1 MDADDAAAAE
11 VRPPFAHLGLDPLA
25 LDEDTAERLLNGE
38 LPPAQAPPGY
48 AEVVAL
54 LAATLAAPS
63 PAELAGQ
70 AAAVA
75 QLRAVTRT
83 GPAAV
88 IGRRVAKRSRRRRVG
103 LAVVVVVG
111 ALATGGAAAAAT
123 GHLPGPIQDAA
134 GSVLGTVGGPEP
146 APPPQPGRPPA
157 PTTRDPD
164 AGEATTAPP
173 GPQPAGATEHERG
186 PTATGSVAS
195 PDKQGLCRAFMA
207 GQDRQQGKKL
217 DGGAFKALADLAGG
231 AGKVTTYCQGTPP
244 GDAKPKKQKPPPPHD
259 QGQGQDG
266 PPDTRPHGS

>member
-1 MDADDAAAAE
+1 MDTDDAAAAE
-11 VRPPFAHLGLDPLA
+11 LKRPCAHLGLDPLA

-38 LPPAQAPPGY
+38 LAPDQAPPGY

-54 LAATLAAPS
+54 LAAMLAAPS

-70 AAAVA
+70 AAAVVE
-75 QLRAVTRT
+75 LHAVTRT

-103 LAVVVVVG
+103 LAVAVVVG

-123 GHLPGPIQDAA
+123 GRLPGPIQDAA
-134 GSVLGTVGGPEP
+134 GGILAPVGGAEP
-146 APPPQPGRPPA
+146 APPTQPGRPPA
-157 PTTRDPD
+157 PTTRNPD

-173 GPQPAGATEHERG
+173 GPQPAGATQHGPG
-186 PTATGSVAS
+186 PTATGSAAS
-195 PDKQGLCRAFMA
+195 PDKQGLCQAFMA
-207 GQDRQQGKKL
+207 GQDEQQGKRM
-217 DGGAFKALADLAGG
+217 DGAPFKALADIAGG

-259 QGQGQDG
+259 QRQGQDG